1 MQGEVEQMK
10 ASLRERAAAIA
21 QREHRLAELEHR
33 LDATG
38 LAEELA
44 AAQRAAAEAE
54 AERRRL
60 AAAELASVWDE
71 REQQI
76 QGAVE
81 KELAA
86 LRIELGQKPPAAR
99 RATASARQ
107 RELDAREAALDERE
121 AALEAREAVLRG
133 DTMSMPSPLGFADGS
148 WLTSRRRVTRPGHL
162 LVGSLEAAET
172 PVVSAGRG
180 HKVRPL
186 PMPEQVNTVDPPD
199 LGLLPTLRRL
209 LRLWWGERRLG
220 ALGLSF
226 ALAYTLISIAIPLL
240 MQRAIDNAVVAHTQR
255 LWPYVLAIVAL
266 GTVRFGINFS
276 RRYATARIGIRIE
289 ARMRELLYN
298 AYLRYP
304 RAFYDRH
311 ATGQVLSRATND
323 LYPIRYFIG
332 WGLVQGVQSLMMIV
346 GAGIVLVI
354 VNPRLA
360 LYTAVAM
367 PPITWLTLRFARRVS
382 PLSRQVQERKGD
394 VTEAADEAVVGIEMV
409 QAFGREDDVRGRFGE
424 RAEAVRN
431 TVLRQAGV
439 EARHLPGL
447 YYLPSLSI
455 AAVVYFGGRQVI
467 AGHLSIGQFV
477 LFETLLLQLVW
488 PLEALGWITNLAQRA
503 LASAGRSFAWLE
515 GILPLPE
522 PASPQPLPAGPL
534 SVRFESVH
542 FAYGGEHD
550 VLRDLDLALEPGEIV
565 AVCGPT
571 GSGKTSLLN
580 LLPRFYDATAGRVLV
595 GGVDTRDIAIA
606 ELRASV
612 ALVTQRPVLF
622 SAPLRENLTAG
633 RDGDWD
639 AVLAACAAAGVDAF
653 VDELPDGYDTLI
665 GERGINLS
673 GGQRQRVALARA
685 LVTGA
690 RVVVLDDPLS
700 AVDTLTE
707 RRLVGRLRP
716 ALLGRTV
723 LVATQRLSTI
733 ALADRAVVLEE
744 GRIVESGPPDELL
757 RAGGAFTSLFGDE
770 LAAA

>member
-1 MQGEVEQMK
+1 M
-10 ASLRERAAAIA
+10 
-21 QREHRLAELEHR
+21 
-33 LDATG
+33 
-38 LAEELA
+38 
-44 AAQRAAAEAE
+44 
-54 AERRRL
+54 
-60 AAAELASVWDE
+60 
-71 REQQI
+71 
-76 QGAVE
+76 
-81 KELAA
+81 
-86 LRIELGQKPPAAR
+86 
-99 RATASARQ
+99 SAY
-107 RELDAREAALDERE
+107 
-121 AALEAREAVLRG
+121 
-133 DTMSMPSPLGFADGS
+133 
-148 WLTSRRRVTRPGHL
+148 
-162 LVGSLEAAET
+162 
-172 PVVSAGRG
+172 
-180 HKVRPL
+180 
-186 PMPEQVNTVDPPD
+186 VNPVDPPD
-199 LGLLPTLRRL
+199 LGLLPTFGRL

-220 ALGLSF
+220 AVGLAF
-226 ALAYTLISIAIPLL
+226 AFVYALISIAIPLL
-240 MQRAIDNAVVAHTQR
+240 MQRAIDDAIVHHTR
-255 LWPYVLAIVAL
+255 PLWPYILGIVGL
-266 GTVRFGINFS
+266 GTLRFGINFS

-289 ARMRELLYN
+289 ARMRELLYG

-304 RAFYDRH
+304 RAFFDRH

-332 WGLVQGVQSLMMIV
+332 WGLVQGMQSVMMII

-367 PPITWLTLRFARRVS
+367 PPITALALRFARRVS

-424 RAEAVRN
+424 RAEAVRS

-515 GILPLPE
+515 GIPPLPE
-522 PASPQPLPAGPL
+522 PAQPKPLPAGPL
-534 SVRFESVH
+534 PVRFEAVR

-550 VLRDLDLALEPGEIV
+550 VLCDLDLALEPGEIV

-580 LLPRFYDATAGRVLV
+580 LLTRFYDPTGGRVLV
-595 GGVDTRDIAIA
+595 GGVDTRDVAIA

-622 SAPLRENLTAG
+622 SVPLRENLTAG
-633 RDGDWD
+633 HVDAAWD
-639 AVLAACAAAGVDAF
+639 DVLAACTAAGVDAF

-707 RRLVGRLRP
+707 RRLVARLRP
-716 ALLGRTV
+716 ALAGHTV

-733 ALADRAVVLEE
+733 ALAHRAVVMDG
-744 GRIVESGPPDELL
+744 GRIVESGTPEELL
-757 RAGGAFTSLFGDE
+757 RAGGPFTVLFGDE